1 LNLAPVCRAGSP
13 LLKGE
18 NIMKRI
24 LWSFVILCVISL
36 TVVEHS
42 FAQRD
47 HFTPVDGTSLR
58 GKLDS
63 AISRGRAAQSRF
75 WAGYQF
81 DVRPGICVDA
91 EITNERGGKTIVN
104 GTVYSKGTRVE
115 TRNLGVFLQY
125 DAAGTAP
132 ERVEIYNLDRQH
144 SFSGYPVF
152 WMGKATNDES
162 LTLLR
167 GLVEANAPTKV
178 AENSVVALAM
188 HDDTRV
194 EGIIEGFARNS
205 TNNKVRQSA
214 VFWIGQL
221 PGSHPYLG
229 EVIRNEQE
237 NTELRKQAAFSLGIS
252 SDPQAIATLQNIYGA
267 INSRE
272 VKKQIIFAAFVNK
285 DRDRDEDEKN
295 RGSDEGTNFLIR
307 VAESDT
313 DNELKKQ
320 ALFWIGQRAGQRSLE
335 VLGKTVESDDADTD
349 VQKQAVFAISQRPKD
364 EAIPLLIKIAKTHA
378 KPEVRKQAMFW
389 LGQTGDPR
397 ALEFFKEILSK

>member
-1 LNLAPVCRAGSP
+1 MKKILSTFA
-13 LLKGE
+13 LLCLVG
-18 NIMKRI
+18 
-24 LWSFVILCVISL
+24 L
-36 TVVEHS
+36 TVADHS
-42 FAQRD
+42 YAQRGN
-47 HFTPVDGTSLR
+47 FTPVDGQSLR
-58 GKLDS
+58 GRLDN

-81 DVRPGICVDA
+81 DVRPGVCVDA
-91 EITNERGGKTIVN
+91 EITNEHGGRTIVN
-104 GTVYSKGTRVE
+104 GIAYTKGTRIE

-125 DAAGTAP
+125 DAGGTTI
-132 ERVEIYNLDRQH
+132 ERAEVYNLDREH
-144 SFSGYPVF
+144 SFSGYPVY
-152 WMGKATNDES
+152 WMGKASSDES

-167 GLVEANAPTKV
+167 GIVDANSSTKA
-178 AENSVVALAM
+178 AENAVIAVAM
-188 HDDTRV
+188 HDDSRV

-205 TNNKVRQSA
+205 SNNKVRQSA
-214 VFWIGQL
+214 VFWLGQL
-221 PGSHPYLG
+221 PGVHPYLG
-229 EVIRNEQE
+229 EVIRSEQE
-237 NTELRKQAAFSLGIS
+237 STELRKQAAFSLGIS
-252 SDPQAIATLQNIYGA
+252 SDPQAVSTLQSIYGT

-285 DRDRDEDEKN
+285 DRDGDEKT

-307 VAESDT
+307 VAESDS

-364 EAIPLLIKIAKTHA
+364 ESVPLLIKIAKTHA